1 MRRIWLVIVFVTF
14 FASVIIA
21 IGLST
26 NIHLKPFQYVGTQ
39 LKVDLSSPDAYIRTN
54 NLSQLPHDLLRVPIA
69 RDVLTEDLAFYYDNH
84 EDRMG
89 FSGAIKRIAYE
100 HDLDWSDKILASA
113 LNEPAEIALW
123 RDGHGALRHY
133 ALIIKRNIWSKII
146 QQAAVVSSDDTQLT
160 KAGELE
166 INGGKV
172 DIFSLEIN
180 PRRTFLIMSQND
192 NLVLLSDPGL
202 LLNADGN
209 ITGEAAKVVKEWLDN
224 TNALSKTFQLPPLSD
239 STKHTLI
246 LKSSA
251 LAMGYDP
258 FIPGLE
264 GIRFDFG
271 DSWSTS
277 MWVNKK
283 ELKKSTLGDL
293 ELWKVAPANPSTC
306 VVLPLDWGILHHL
319 MNKAETEENLPP
331 SQELKHLKGSALA
344 CWYNESN
351 LYSPL
356 FIIKSDST
364 LQNRNTSLHT
374 LAKWAISD
382 KKIIEKSFPKNPNA
396 TLWSG
401 ETNQATLGAKD
412 NYIIFSP
419 DRKLVEKVF
428 DTMIHLYPNVTDHVT
443 TSDSTMA
450 LITPKPLS
458 AMIEREVIAAVDD
471 AGDANLLA
479 VTQNHLPPRMKAFSR
494 YPAYKLELI
503 DTPNTDKSWYRL
515 QWQSMEKH

>member
-1 MRRIWLVIVFVTF
+1 MPRIWLAIG
-14 FASVIIA
+14 FATLFTTVIIA
-21 IGLST
+21 IGVSS
-26 NIHLKPFQYVGTQ
+26 NYDLKPFQYAGTQ
-39 LKVDLSSPDAYIRTN
+39 LKVDLSNPDAYIRTQ
-54 NLSQLPHDLLRVPIA
+54 NLSDLPSDLLRVPIA
-69 RDVLTEDLAFYYDNH
+69 HDVLTEELAFYYDNH

-89 FSGAIKRIAYE
+89 ISGAIKRIAYE

-133 ALIIKRNIWSKII
+133 ALIIRRNIWSKII
-146 QQAAVVSSDDTQLT
+146 QQAAAVSSDDSQLT

-166 INGGKV
+166 VNGEKV

-180 PRRTFLIMSQND
+180 PRRTFLIMSQKE
-192 NLVLLSDPGL
+192 NLVVLSDPGL
-202 LLNADGN
+202 LLNGDGN
-209 ITGEAAKVVKEWLDN
+209 ITEAAAESVKGWLKN
-224 TNALSKTFQLPPLSD
+224 SNELSKTFQLPPVSE

-246 LKSSA
+246 LRSSA

-258 FIPGLE
+258 FIPGFE
-264 GIRFDFG
+264 GMRFDFG

-283 ELKKSTLGDL
+283 VLQNSPLGDAQ
-293 ELWKVAPANPSTC
+293 LWKGAPANPSSC
-306 VVLPLDWGILHHL
+306 VVLPLDWGMLHHL
-319 MNKAETEENLPP
+319 MKKAETEEDLPP
-331 SQELKHLKGSALA
+331 SEELKHLKGSALA

-351 LYSPL
+351 LYSPV
-356 FIIKSDST
+356 FIIKTDTT
-364 LQNRNTSLHT
+364 LQNRNRSLST
-374 LAKWAISD
+374 LAEWAIAD

-396 TLWSG
+396 ILWSG
-401 ETNQATLGAKD
+401 ETNLATLAAKD

-419 DRKLVEKVF
+419 DRKLVEKVL
-428 DTMIHLYPNVTDHVT
+428 DTMIHLYPNVTDHVS
-443 TSDSTMA
+443 TSNSTMA

-479 VTQNHLPPRMKAFSR
+479 LTQNHLPPRMKALSR
-494 YPAYKLELI
+494 YPAYRLELI
-503 DTPNTDKSWYRL
+503 DKPDTDKSWYRL
-515 QWQSMEKH
+515 QWQSTETH